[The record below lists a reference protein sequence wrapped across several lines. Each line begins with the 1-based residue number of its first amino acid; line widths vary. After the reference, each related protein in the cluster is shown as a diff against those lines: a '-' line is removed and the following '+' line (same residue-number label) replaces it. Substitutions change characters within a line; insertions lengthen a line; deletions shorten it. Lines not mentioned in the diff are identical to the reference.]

1 MKKRKFSFGLCWGI
15 LCGVLLIAYT
25 IFVLLDTFVIPS
37 VYIMVPQETPRI
49 TPTLSTWSTF
59 YPEETL
65 APSLETAEPQIS
77 QTPVVTD
84 KPDTNP
90 VSIQLHEYRY
100 CDTTVYVADVKL
112 SSPDYLRTAFA
123 MNAYGR
129 NITQKT
135 SVIASNH
142 QAVLA
147 INGDFY
153 GSRERGYV
161 IRDGVLYRDTRNSNN
176 EDLVIYKD
184 GSFGIVREDQVSAQT
199 LIHQN
204 AMHVFSFG
212 PALVIDGKISV
223 DENDEVG
230 KAMVNNPRTAIAI
243 VDELHYL
250 FIVSDGRTSISEG
263 LTLYELAEF
272 VKGLGAQIAYNL
284 DGGGSSTMV
293 YNGKVIN
300 NPTTNGKTIQERAV
314 SDIVYIG

>member
-1 MKKRKFSFGLCWGI
+1 MAKRKFPIGLLWGI
-15 LCGVLLIAYT
+15 LYGLLLTFYT
-25 IFVLLDTFVIPS
+25 VYVLLDTFVIPG
-37 VYIMVPQETPRI
+37 VYTVVP
-49 TPTLSTWSTF
+49 TPTLAPESSIEATF
-59 YPEETL
+59 YPQLST
-65 APSLETAEPQIS
+65 APSTAATPAATNTPTPT
-77 QTPVVTD
+77 QTPTQ
-84 KPDTNP
+84 NP
-90 VSIQLHEYRY
+90 IAIDLQEYRY
-100 CDTTVYVADVKL
+100 CDTTVYVADVTL
-112 SSPDYLRTAFA
+112 SSPEYLKTAFA
-123 MNAYGR
+123 KNAYGR
-129 NITQKT
+129 NVTQKT
-135 SVIASNH
+135 SAIASNH

-161 IRDGVLYRDTRNSNN
+161 IRNGVLYRDTKNSDN

-184 GSFGIVREDQVSAQT
+184 GSFGIIRESEISAQT
-199 LIHQN
+199 LLSQN

-212 PALVIDGKISV
+212 PALLVDGVISV

-230 KAMVNNPRTAIAI
+230 KAMVDNPRTAIAI

-250 FIVSDGRTSISEG
+250 FIVSDGRTSASDG

-272 VKGLGAQIAYNL
+272 TKGLGAKIAYNL

-293 YNGKVIN
+293 YNGQVVN

>member
-1 MKKRKFSFGLCWGI
+1 MAKRKFPIGLLWGI
-15 LCGVLLIAYT
+15 LYGLLLTFYT
-25 IFVLLDTFVIPS
+25 GYVLLDTFVIPK
-37 VYIMVPQETPRI
+37 VYVVVPEN
-49 TPTLSTWSTF
+49 SGEATF
-59 YPEETL
+59 YPQLSATP
-65 APSLETAEPQIS
+65 AASPTPSAVATPTPT
-77 QTPVVTD
+77 QTPVQ
-84 KPDTNP
+84 NP
-90 VSIQLHEYRY
+90 ISIHLQEYRY

-112 SSPDYLRTAFA
+112 SSPEYLKTAFA
-123 MNAYGR
+123 KNAYGR
-129 NITQKT
+129 NVTQKT
-135 SVIASNH
+135 SAIASNN

-161 IRDGVLYRDTRNSNN
+161 IRNGVLYRDTKNSDN

-184 GSFGIVREDQVSAQT
+184 GSFGIIRESEISAQT
-199 LIHQN
+199 LLDQN

-212 PALVIDGKISV
+212 PALLVDGTISV

-230 KAMVNNPRTAIAI
+230 KAMVDNPRTAIAI

-250 FIVSDGRTSISEG
+250 FIVSDGRTSASDG

-272 VKGLGAQIAYNL
+272 TKELGAKIAYNL
-284 DGGGSSTMV
+284 DGGGSSAMV
-293 YNGKVIN
+293 YNGQVIN

>member
-15 LCGVLLIAYT
+15 LYGVLLIAYT
-25 IFVLLDTFVIPS
+25 IFVLLDTFVIPR

-49 TPTLSTWSTF
+49 TPTLSAWSTF

-65 APSLETAEPQIS
+65 APSLETAAPQIS

-90 VSIQLHEYRY
+90 VSIQLHEYSY